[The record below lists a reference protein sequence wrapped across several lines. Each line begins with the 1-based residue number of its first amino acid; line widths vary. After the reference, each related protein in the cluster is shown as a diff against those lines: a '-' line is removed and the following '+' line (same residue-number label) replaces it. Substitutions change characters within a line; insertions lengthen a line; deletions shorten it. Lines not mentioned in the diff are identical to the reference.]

1 MPHLSYRKHFGVHC
15 GLIFFATC
23 SSFFHEEARF
33 VQKKKTFFVSA
44 QKNGENCI
52 GVEAG
57 GAVVP
62 PLFKVGGGATVSFS
76 PAPTFWPDKNVF
88 SLSDALTWLF

>member
-1 MPHLSYRKHFGVHC
+1 MKRHDLY
-15 GLIFFATC
+15 
-23 SSFFHEEARF
+23 
-33 VQKKKTFFVSA
+33 KKKTFFVSA

-62 PLFKVGGGATVSFS
+62 PLFKVGGGLQYLLVPPPLFG
-76 PAPTFWPDKNVF
+76 PTKMCSASQMP
-88 SLSDALTWLF
+88 